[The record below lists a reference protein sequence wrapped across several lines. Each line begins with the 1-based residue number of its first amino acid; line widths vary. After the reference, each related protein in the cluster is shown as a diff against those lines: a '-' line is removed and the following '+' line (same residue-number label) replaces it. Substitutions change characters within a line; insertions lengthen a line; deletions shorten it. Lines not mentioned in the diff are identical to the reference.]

1 MQQCM
6 KLSLTNRSIGLI
18 LSGLRKQTG
27 KRNTPS
33 RPVINLQTS
42 IKPGSPPQEGTPHNT
57 SFACFDD
64 LVAMARG

>member
-18 LSGLRKQTG
+18 TPVPQGMG

-42 IKPGSPPQEGTPHNT
+42 NSPAALPREGTPHKP